1 MDTKLESDKCLGKKK
16 HKKTQAGQ
24 GEGLEVSVC
33 RVGWYFQSS
42 GGTLG
47 LIEKMAFEQRLGGKG
62 VWRKRTREQ
71 PLQRLRGRHVTGIFR
86 NNKMDCVAEWR
97 EMDVPW

>member
-1 MDTKLESDKCLGKKK
+1 MLRK
-16 HKKTQAGQ
+16 KKTQKNPGRAGRRV
-24 GEGLEVSVC
+24 GSISV

-42 GGTLG
+42 GGTLD